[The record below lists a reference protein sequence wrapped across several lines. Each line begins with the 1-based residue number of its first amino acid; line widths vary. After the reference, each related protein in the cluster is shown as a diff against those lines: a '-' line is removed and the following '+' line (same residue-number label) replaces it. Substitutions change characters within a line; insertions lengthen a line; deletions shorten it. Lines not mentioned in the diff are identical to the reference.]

1 MKLIAFQPDCISKSV
16 VFVCVVFV
24 VFQSSRWK
32 YLQDDGNL
40 QSLKL
45 CFFIN
50 KKKAGMNSS
59 WCRYCASFNH
69 SRIECAVFLRCFS
82 SISCWYYR
90 QYFSCITNKLLY
102 FMRPYG
108 LSEWTVYATWWL
120 QTEVTFLY
128 AFVFALAFLC
138 FAWCL
143 LFYW

>member
-50 KKKAGMNSS
+50 KKKG
-59 WCRYCASFNH
+59 
-69 SRIECAVFLRCFS
+69 
-82 SISCWYYR
+82 WYEFIMM
-90 QYFSCITNKLLY
+90 QI
-102 FMRPYG
+102 
-108 LSEWTVYATWWL
+108 
-120 QTEVTFLY
+120 
-128 AFVFALAFLC
+128 LC
-138 FAWCL
+138 QFQPL
-143 LFYW
+143 EN